1 MKRDGL
7 DILDIIYYWI
17 YYIIYYI
24 YSILLD
30 IIAPHILKYTCFKN
44 LDTMLGN
51 LLLLFFF
58 KSKVLCI
65 LHVNMLII
73 IILEVLGSIVWSV
86 NSNRIYI
93 LFLVSNKNG
102 NVHSLAECLPCIR
115 YCSILSSWAF
125 KKDSYSL
132 NEYFPCLLMKLF
144 TVVPVLP
151 WWAQVVSE

>member
-58 KSKVLCI
+58 
-65 LHVNMLII
+65 
-73 IILEVLGSIVWSV
+73 
-86 NSNRIYI
+86 
-93 LFLVSNKNG
+93 
-102 NVHSLAECLPCIR
+102 
-115 YCSILSSWAF
+115 
-125 KKDSYSL
+125 
-132 NEYFPCLLMKLF
+132 
-144 TVVPVLP
+144 
-151 WWAQVVSE
+151 